1 VENAGNAQEKLLVLL
16 VNDLDGHRVEL
27 SALDIAD
34 IDRSSGVLREKRG
47 GQNVERVRLGGA
59 TLMAFHEYVSRR
71 EGREPALFVDDQ
83 GKRWTH
89 SETTL
94 VIDQVAERA
103 GLSFDQKSFRFSGPT
118 KERTPRIATKAAS
131 KDLFYLY
138 GIVSHPIRR
147 RIVEV
152 LGGEGPTSFT
162 TLKNRVDAKVG
173 TLYYHLD
180 MLKGLVSQDSQKRY
194 LLTSVGMDAYSRLQS
209 SEYVDSTSLL
219 VQNLPEDRGI
229 VERVSNVLA
238 LGPLWPMVVAGS
250 ILPKVGAIGLVGLGA
265 FLVYQAR
272 LETVL
277 LFLNPV
283 LTGSMLLSLEFLVSW
298 IIVYGMSDLVGTLM
312 FHRKG
317 EHLALLL
324 ATGYALAPLL
334 AFSVWWNLV
343 IYYSFRTSFV
353 STFIFSRILLIIL
366 QAWALGML
374 AKAVSVVKGL
384 RLERAAVVGLVVA
397 YVNILTAFL
406 RGA

>member
-1 VENAGNAQEKLLVLL
+1 MLV
-16 VNDLDGHRVEL
+16 
-27 SALDIAD
+27 AD
-34 IDRSSGVLREKRG
+34 
-47 GQNVERVRLGGA
+47 
-59 TLMAFHEYVSRR
+59 
-71 EGREPALFVDDQ
+71 
-83 GKRWTH
+83 
-89 SETTL
+89 
-94 VIDQVAERA
+94 
-103 GLSFDQKSFRFSGPT
+103 
-118 KERTPRIATKAAS
+118 
-131 KDLFYLY
+131 
-138 GIVSHPIRR
+138 
-147 RIVEV
+147 
-152 LGGEGPTSFT
+152 
-162 TLKNRVDAKVG
+162 
-173 TLYYHLD
+173 
-180 MLKGLVSQDSQKRY
+180 
-194 LLTSVGMDAYSRLQS
+194 
-209 SEYVDSTSLL
+209 
-219 VQNLPEDRGI
+219 
-229 VERVSNVLA
+229 
-238 LGPLWPMVVAGS
+238 S